1 MDLSVRDWLI
11 VIGCLLAAAVLLD
24 GYRRMRSD
32 RQEAIRMSSRK
43 RREGRDDGDDE
54 LINPELPGGS
64 ARVIAV
70 RESPSLHV
78 KRADGD
84 SARQVKKAA
93 KVAPTPPPRDARQ
106 EPEFGDDD
114 DILFTDPAD
123 EFASPSAKPA
133 PVEPR
138 WDDTEEGDGTEEIGA
153 AGQGFSEEDIEPVA
167 AESARDTVAV
177 SEPPTPA
184 HAAPERAEPEQP
196 QDRDESKKRDE
207 SNRIVPEP
215 VRGAERAERSV
226 AVEPPAEIAA
236 SRRSKQGSGSTA
248 SASEGKTDEYSE
260 LLVLNVVAP
269 KDTPFKGA
277 DMLQILLACDVRYGK
292 MNIFHRYEK
301 PDGTGAV
308 QFSIAN
314 LVEPGDFDLDGIEEF
329 TTPGLVFFMNLP
341 GPEKSLK
348 AFDAMVETAKC
359 LVSNLGGEL
368 RDQSHSVATKQTLE
382 HYRQRIRDFERR
394 QLTLM

>member
-64 ARVIAV
+64 ARVVAV

-78 KRADGD
+78 KRAGAD
-84 SARQVKKAA
+84 QPKKNA
-93 KVAPTPPPRDARQ
+93 KSAPTPSSREARQ

-123 EFASPSAKPA
+123 EFASPSARSA
-133 PVEPR
+133 PVEPH
-138 WDDTEEGDGTEEIGA
+138 WDAPEDVDPD
-153 AGQGFSEEDIEPVA
+153 FSETDLEPIA
-167 AESARDTVAV
+167 AV
-177 SEPPTPA
+177 SSRDSV
-184 HAAPERAEPEQP
+184 AAPETSLSEHTIPDNATPESAEPEVP
-196 QDRDESKKRDE
+196 FGRDESDQ
-207 SNRIVPEP
+207 IVPESSL
-215 VRGAERAERSV
+215 RADRAERV

-236 SRRSKQGSGSTA
+236 SRRSKQE
-248 SASEGKTDEYSE
+248 SASTSKSSEGRGDEYSE

-269 KDTPFKGA
+269 KDTPYNGA

-341 GPEKSLK
+341 GPEKSLR

>member
-1 MDLSVRDWLI
+1 MDLSVKDWLI
-11 VIGCLLAAAVLLD
+11 IIGCLLAAAVLLD

-32 RQEAIRMSSRK
+32 RQDAIRISSRK
-43 RREGRDDGDDE
+43 RREGRDEGDDD

-64 ARVIAV
+64 ARVVAV
-70 RESPSLHV
+70 REAPSLHV
-78 KRADGD
+78 KRAGD
-84 SARQVKKAA
+84 A
-93 KVAPTPPPRDARQ
+93 KTVAEAPRERGAPQARQ

-114 DILFTDPAD
+114 DDILFRDPAD
-123 EFASPSAKPA
+123 DYRS
-133 PVEPR
+133 EPR
-138 WDDTEEGDGTEEIGA
+138 HREEPTPPRAEAPEDSVDADDPLVVHPPEQPAE
-153 AGQGFSEEDIEPVA
+153 SMEPVA
-167 AESARDTVAV
+167 AV
-177 SEPPTPA
+177 
-184 HAAPERAEPEQP
+184 
-196 QDRDESKKRDE
+196 
-207 SNRIVPEP
+207 
-215 VRGAERAERSV
+215 GAQKAERSV

-236 SRRSKQGSGSTA
+236 SRRSQQDKSIK
-248 SASEGKTDEYSE
+248 SASDAPGDSYAE

-269 KDTPFKGA
+269 KEKPYSGA

-301 PDGTGAV
+301 ADGTGAV

-314 LVEPGDFDLDGIEEF
+314 LVEPGDFDLDGIDDF

-341 GPEKSLK
+341 GPEKSIK

>member
-43 RREGRDDGDDE
+43 RREGREDGDDE

-64 ARVIAV
+64 ARVVAV

-78 KRADGD
+78 KRAGADQPKK
-84 SARQVKKAA
+84 SAKS
-93 KVAPTPPPRDARQ
+93 APTPSSREARQ

-123 EFASPSAKPA
+123 EFASPSARSA
-133 PVEPR
+133 PVEPH
-138 WDDTEEGDGTEEIGA
+138 WDASEDVDPD
-153 AGQGFSEEDIEPVA
+153 FSETDLEPIA
-167 AESARDTVAV
+167 AV
-177 SEPPTPA
+177 SSRDSV
-184 HAAPERAEPEQP
+184 AAPEASLSDHMIPDNAAPESAEPEVP
-196 QDRDESKKRDE
+196 FGRDESDHV
-207 SNRIVPEP
+207 VPEP
-215 VRGAERAERSV
+215 SLSADRAERV

-236 SRRSKQGSGSTA
+236 SRRSKQE
-248 SASEGKTDEYSE
+248 SASTSKSSEGRGDEYSE

-269 KDTPFKGA
+269 KDTPYNGA

-341 GPEKSLK
+341 GPEKSMK

>member
-43 RREGRDDGDDE
+43 RREGREDGDDE

-64 ARVIAV
+64 ARVVAV

-78 KRADGD
+78 KRAGAD
-84 SARQVKKAA
+84 QPKKNA
-93 KVAPTPPPRDARQ
+93 KSAPTPSPREARQ

-123 EFASPSAKPA
+123 EFASPSARSA
-133 PVEPR
+133 PVEPH
-138 WDDTEEGDGTEEIGA
+138 WDASEDVDPD
-153 AGQGFSEEDIEPVA
+153 FSETDLEPIA
-167 AESARDTVAV
+167 AV
-177 SEPPTPA
+177 SSRDSV
-184 HAAPERAEPEQP
+184 AAPETSLSDHMIPDNATPESAEPEVP
-196 QDRDESKKRDE
+196 FGRDESDQV
-207 SNRIVPEP
+207 VPESSL
-215 VRGAERAERSV
+215 RADRAERV

-236 SRRSKQGSGSTA
+236 SRRSKQE
-248 SASEGKTDEYSE
+248 SASTSKTSEGRGDEYSE

-269 KDTPFKGA
+269 KDTPYNGA